1 MYMPR
6 NGVVVQCTCLRN
18 GVVVQCTFKERS
30 SYTTYMFR
38 TLVVVQFIC
47 LRMEF
52 LNIVHV

>member
-6 NGVVVQCTCLRN
+6 NGVVVQCT
-18 GVVVQCTFKERS
+18 FKERG